1 MDRIFITGANRGI
14 GLELVRQYLG
24 EDTSRIFATAR
35 QPQAAGELQALVAA
49 HPGRLT
55 LIPLEVTDE
64 AAIAQAAQTVAG
76 QVEALDILINN
87 AAMNPPEDTQTLDGI
102 SVETMLRTLHVNT
115 AAPLMIVKELLN
127 WLRNGHNPRIINIS
141 SEMGSLAERTYG
153 ADYAYCASKAALNM
167 VTRGLAADLR
177 RDKITVI
184 ALDPGWVQTDMGS
197 PEADLTPQES
207 AHGIR
212 AVAESLTLAQTGQFL
227 RWDGQQNPW

>member
-1 MDRIFITGANRGI
+1 MERIFITGANRGI

-24 EDTSRIFATAR
+24 QRDTRIFAAAR
-35 QPQAAGELQALVAA
+35 QPETASALRALVAA
-49 HPGRLT
+49 YPGRLS
-55 LIPLEVTDE
+55 LIPLEVTDKSS
-64 AAIAQAAQTVAG
+64 IAQAAQTVAG
-76 QVEALDILINN
+76 QVEVLDILINN
-87 AAMNPPEDTQTLDGI
+87 AAINPPEDTQTLDGI
-102 SVETMLRTLHVNT
+102 SVETMLHTLHVNT

-127 WLRNGHNPRIINIS
+127 LLRNGHNPRIINIS

-167 VTRGLAADLR
+167 VTRGLASDLR
-177 RDKITVI
+177 RDKITII

-212 AVAESLTLAQTGQFL
+212 AVVESLNLAQTGQFL

>member
-87 AAMNPPEDTQTLDGI
+87 AAMNPPEDTQMLDGI

-207 AHGIR
+207 ARGIR